1 MKINFTKMTGNG
13 NDFIIV
19 DNRNKILGGR
29 ESEIA
34 RQICRRKFSIGA
46 DGLLLIENS
55 ERADFRMRIFNPNGS
70 EAEMC
75 GNGARCV
82 ALYANLEHIASSK
95 MNFETI
101 AGIIF
106 ADVENYSV
114 RVNMGKVKDLK
125 LDLKLNLETGSK
137 IVHYLNVGVPHA
149 VLIEE
154 ALEDIPVN
162 ELGSQIRFHRQFHPG
177 GTNVDFIKLKD
188 NDTVQMRTYERG
200 VEGETLACGTG
211 AIASAIIAHLLKGL
225 ISPIR
230 ILTQSGEILTVYLE
244 EEGETLAG
252 ALEGKTDLVY
262 KGKITI

>member
-1 MKINFTKMTGNG
+1 MELDFTKMTGSG
-13 NDFIIV
+13 NDFIVV
-19 DNRNKILGGR
+19 DNRSKILTGK
-29 ESEIA
+29 ESATA

-55 ERADFRMRIFNPNGS
+55 ERADFRMRVFNPDGS
-70 EAEMC
+70 EPEMC

-106 ADVENYSV
+106 ADVKDYSA
-114 RVNMGKVKDLK
+114 RINMGKVKDLK
-125 LDLKLNLETGSK
+125 LDLKLNLEPGSK

-162 ELGSQIRFHRQFHPG
+162 ELGSRIRFHRQFYPG

-188 NDTVQMRTYERG
+188 KETVQMRTYERG
-200 VEGETLACGTG
+200 VESETLACGTG
-211 AIASAIIAHLLKGL
+211 AIASAVIAHLLKGL
-225 ISPIR
+225 TSPVR
-230 ILTQSGEILTVYLE
+230 ILTQSGEMLIVYLE
-244 EEGETLAG
+244 EEEGTLAV

-262 KGKITI
+262 KGNITI